1 MTDQPGVV
9 DDDDTGRIHS
19 RAIRA
24 VAMQFWVNGMVFA
37 SFVPRLPE
45 IRDRIDVDLGRL
57 GLLLTLGSVG
67 GLVGSALC
75 GPLIERF
82 GTKRVMLAGA
92 LGLVVVLPTVGL
104 ANTPWIFLIALLTLQ
119 LFDVLADV
127 AMNMQGSWLSARRT
141 VPVMSRLH
149 GLWSVGTVVG
159 GALATVAAS
168 TISLQTHL
176 LAVAAVLLAT
186 LFYVAPGLLTVD
198 HRTAASHDA
207 IEATPSSRSWRVPAL
222 FAALAVMAITIE
234 MGPTDWAAIR
244 LVEDFGLSPG
254 RAGIG
259 FVAMTTGMVV
269 GRFGGDAATARL
281 GRANLNRAAASTSAV
296 GLGLATLIPSP
307 YVAVAGFAL
316 AGLGASVIFP
326 GLYDLAA
333 QAPGRPGAVLGAMT
347 AGIRVGLLGLPVAI
361 GALASTDGFTVGT
374 ALAVSTIPAA
384 VGLIFLG
391 LRAG

>member
-1 MTDQPGVV
+1 MTTKPGVV
-9 DDDDTGRIHS
+9 DDEDTGQTHS
-19 RAIRA
+19 RAIRS
-24 VAMQFWVNGMVFA
+24 VGLQFWVNGMVFA
-37 SFVPRLPE
+37 SFIPRLPE

-57 GLLLTLGSVG
+57 GLLLTLGSLG
-67 GLVGSALC
+67 GLVGSGLC

-82 GTKRVMLAGA
+82 GTKRVMLSGA
-92 LGLVVVLPTVGL
+92 LGLVAVLPVVGL
-104 ANTPWIFLIALLTLQ
+104 ADEPWIFLFALLAMQ
-119 LFDVLADV
+119 LFDVLTDV
-127 AMNMQGSWLSARRT
+127 AMNMQGSWLSSRRA

-149 GLWSVGTVVG
+149 GLWSVGTVLG
-159 GALATVAAS
+159 GALATAAAS
-168 TISLQTHL
+168 TVSLQTHL
-176 LAVAAVLLAT
+176 LAVAAILLAT
-186 LFYVAPGLLTVD
+186 LVYVAPGLLTVD
-198 HRTAASHDA
+198 YRTATDDPTESA
-207 IEATPSSRSWRVPAL
+207 PSSRSWRVASL
-222 FAALAVMAITIE
+222 FAVLAVMAIIIE

-259 FVAMTTGMVV
+259 FVAMTSGMVV

-281 GRANLNRAAASTSAV
+281 GRANLNRTAAFISAV

-307 YVAVAGFAL
+307 QVAVAGFAL

-333 QAPGRPGAVLGAMT
+333 RAPGRPGAVLGAMT

-361 GALASTDGFTVGT
+361 GALASIDGFTVGT